1 MYKTNETNSPIGE
14 CISINPSSRSK
25 KSSSGSETSN
35 EPQTDQW
42 MHDLRRK
49 RDLLVTGKPKA
60 THERNLEGLKQ
71 LLKSE
76 GFKIR
81 GNRILIQRDEAAF
94 EVDLKMGHVYALLE
108 GKEPIVLCVTLE
120 SKPWANTG
128 NLSDFDL
135 FLLSIIY
142 LLARE
147 PLPKSITEQL
157 DFK

>member
-1 MYKTNETNSPIGE
+1 M
-14 CISINPSSRSK
+14 
-25 KSSSGSETSN
+25 
-35 EPQTDQW
+35 Q
-42 MHDLRRK
+42 DLRRK

-71 LLKSE
+71 LLQSE

-81 GNRILIQRDEAAF
+81 GNRILIQRDESAF
-94 EVDLKMGHVYALLE
+94 EVDLKMGHIYALQE
-108 GKEPIVLCVTLE
+108 GKEPRVLCVTLE
-120 SKPWANTG
+120 STPWANTD

-157 DFK
+157 DFESE